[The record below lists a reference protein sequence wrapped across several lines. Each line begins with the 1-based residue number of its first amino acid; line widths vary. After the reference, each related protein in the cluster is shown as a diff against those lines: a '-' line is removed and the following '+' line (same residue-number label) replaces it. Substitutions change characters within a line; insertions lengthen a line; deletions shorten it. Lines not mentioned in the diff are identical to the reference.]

1 MPTNRSISCP
11 LDPRPSGFD
20 TSERPAR
27 VRPGQG
33 LRDLVPAGPD
43 ELAAFE
49 TDVPAE
55 FVLALAV
62 AGVPD
67 QAVNSDVT

>member
-1 MPTNRSISCP
+1 M
-11 LDPRPSGFD
+11 
-20 TSERPAR
+20 
-27 VRPGQG
+27 
-33 LRDLVPAGPD
+33 PAGPD